1 MDKAEFLGFYKT
13 IHRPSAKLIGLA
25 PADSLAWRP
34 AEANMMNLG
43 QLLRHLGACPRH
55 LATAA
60 RNAFPPP
67 AEFTRA
73 NEEALLHTATPE
85 EAGRSLEANYAEAV
99 QAIEALSEDD
109 FQRKQIAVPWGPPS
123 PMHMA
128 LIFMAM
134 HQSNH
139 KMQLFLYLKIL
150 GFAVNTMTLYMGK

>member
-1 MDKAEFLGFYKT
+1 MDKAGFLTFYMG
-13 IHRPSAKLIGLA
+13 IHRPSAKLVGLA
-25 PADSLAWRP
+25 PEDSLAWRP

-43 QLLRHLGACPRH
+43 QLLRHLADCPRH

-60 RNAFPPP
+60 RDAFPPP
-67 AEFTRA
+67 AEFARG
-73 NEEALLHTATPE
+73 NESGVLNGASPAAAARL
-85 EAGRSLEANYAEAV
+85 LEANYAQAV

-109 FQRKQIAVPWGPPS
+109 FQGKTVTVPWGPPA

-128 LIFMAM
+128 LLAMAM

-150 GFAVNTMTLYMGK
+150 GLDVNTRTLYAGK